1 MSNLPASE
9 QKQFIRSMFGRIA
22 PSYDLMNRIMTAGQD
37 LRWRK
42 EAIRHAKLP
51 AGGLVMDLGAGTGD
65 LAREVLRQQPACR
78 LVCADLTL
86 EMMHI
91 GQVRTQA
98 LIGEGAVL
106 GWSAADA
113 QALPFPGDCFEAVV
127 SGFLLRNVHDVRQS
141 LADQYRVIKAGGWIV
156 ALDTNPPPRNML
168 TPLINFHLHTVIPA
182 LGRIIAGHPQ
192 EYLYLPASTEGFLQP
207 EELSRRFIETGFV
220 EVGFERLMLG
230 TVSIHWGQKPLNEPA

>member
-1 MSNLPASE
+1 MSNLPARE

-22 PSYDLMNRIMTAGQD
+22 PRYDLMNRIMTAGQD

-42 EAIRHAKLP
+42 EAIRHANLQ
-51 AGGLVMDLGAGTGD
+51 AGGLVLDLGAGTGD
-65 LAREVLRQQPACR
+65 LAREALRQQPACR

-86 EMMHI
+86 EMMFI
-91 GQVRTQA
+91 GQERTHS

-106 GWSAADA
+106 GWTAADA
-113 QALPFPGDCFEAVV
+113 QVLPFPQGSFQAVV

-141 LADQYRVIKAGGWIV
+141 LADQYRVVKAGGWVV
-156 ALDTNPPPRNML
+156 ALDTNPPPKNML
-168 TPLINFHLHTVIPA
+168 TPVIHFHLRKVIPT

-192 EYLYLPASTEGFLQP
+192 EYQYLPASTEGFLQP
-207 EELSRRFIETGFV
+207 EELSQRFIETGFV

-230 TVSIHWGQKPLNEPA
+230 TVSIHWGRKPPNEPV